1 MPPKHPY
8 TCPRCDFNTS
18 KKSNMHTHLYGL
30 KKVCPGI
37 KSMVELTDDIKQHI
51 LDNRVYYP
59 VKMNKPCRDS
69 ISASVKQKCWNT
81 HVGEDVGSVMCFCCK
96 SIKIL
101 QGNFV
106 CGHVVAES
114 NGGTVAV
121 ENLRPICAKCNCSM
135 GSMNMDDFIAKNLL

>member
-1 MPPKHPY
+1 MAK
-8 TCPRCDFNTS
+8 
-18 KKSNMHTHLYGL
+18 HLYDVVKPCPGL
-30 KKVCPGI
+30 KSTI
-37 KSMVELTDDIKQHI
+37 ELTDEIKQHI
-51 LDNRVYYP
+51 LDNRVYFP
-59 VKMNKPCRDS
+59 VKANKVPKDGINAS
-69 ISASVKQKCWNT
+69 IKQKCWNT

-121 ENLRPICAKCNCSM
+121 ENLRPICWKCNSSM
-135 GSMNMDDFIAKNLL
+135 GAMNMDDFIAKSML